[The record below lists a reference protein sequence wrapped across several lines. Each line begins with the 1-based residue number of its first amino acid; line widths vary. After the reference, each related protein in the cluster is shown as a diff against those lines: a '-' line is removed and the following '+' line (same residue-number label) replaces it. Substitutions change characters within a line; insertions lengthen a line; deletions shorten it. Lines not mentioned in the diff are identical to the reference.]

1 MHGLKRQVILCALC
15 LIGLVCAVF
24 VLLGGRRPMIS
35 IPETSLIGRI
45 RTSRRAKRKVVYDF
59 ECRNDPSKRG
69 LLNDNY
75 CDCED
80 GSDEPGTSA
89 CSSLLVGER
98 VFRCQDEADT
108 RVFASRVGDGRVDC
122 PNGADEVYK
131 DKMDSTPK

>member
-1 MHGLKRQVILCALC
+1 M
-15 LIGLVCAVF
+15 
-24 VLLGGRRPMIS
+24 MS
-35 IPETSLIGRI
+35 IPEPSLIRRI
-45 RTSRRAKRKVVYDF
+45 QTSSRRRAMRKRKVVYDF
-59 ECRNDPSKRG
+59 KCRNDPSKRG

-89 CSSLLVGER
+89 CSGLLVGER

-122 PNGADEVYK
+122 PNGADEVGK
-131 DKMDSTPK
+131 EKIKEFQR